1 MMTDAGVIRL
11 LMELRGQGV
20 TDIRV
25 QKAFESIPR
34 DAFVPENTADQAWE
48 NTALP
53 IGCGQ
58 TISQPIVV
66 ALMTQKLEVSER
78 MRVLE
83 IGTGSGYQAAILSRL
98 VRRVYSVERHDE
110 LLREAQERFGRL
122 KLHNITTLCGDG
134 SRGWP
139 QQAPFDRMIVTA
151 AAATMPEHLLDQLVP
166 GGIMVV
172 PVGEGTWDQKLYRV
186 RRTDDGYD
194 SEAFLDV
201 RFVPLVEGRPDAS
214 GRH

>member
-1 MMTDAGVIRL
+1 MTEAGVIRL

-20 TDIRV
+20 TDMRV

-34 DAFVPENTADQAWE
+34 DCFVPDHLLDQAWE

-66 ALMTQKLEVSER
+66 ALMTQKLMVSER

-98 VRRVYSVERHDE
+98 VRRVYTVERHAE
-110 LLREAQERFGRL
+110 LLQQAQMRFDRL
-122 KLHNITTLCGDG
+122 KLHNITTLRADG

-139 QQAPFDRMIVTA
+139 QQAPFDRIIVTA
-151 AAATMPEHLLDQLVP
+151 AAKTMPEYLLDQLSP
-166 GGIMVV
+166 DGIMVV
-172 PVGEGTWDQKLYRV
+172 PVGEGTWDQKLWCV
-186 RRTDDGYD
+186 RRTVDGYE

-201 RFVPLVEGRPDAS
+201 RFVPLVEGRTDSS
-214 GRH
+214 GTH